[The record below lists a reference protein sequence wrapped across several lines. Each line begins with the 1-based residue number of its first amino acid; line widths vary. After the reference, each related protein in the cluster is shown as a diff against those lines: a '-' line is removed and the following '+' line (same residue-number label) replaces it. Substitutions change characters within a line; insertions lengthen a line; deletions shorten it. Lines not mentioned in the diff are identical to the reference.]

1 MSRPGSRGPAVPRT
15 LHEVHASELQAVR
28 KPWQDQLVSE
38 AISDGALPKCEYI
51 HVQENDFDQ
60 SGKQFLK
67 AATKPRG
74 IRVHFGWPPPLPGVE
89 YD

>member
-1 MSRPGSRGPAVPRT
+1 MHNHKCTTTDSLSLSDASPFHMRLS
-15 LHEVHASELQAVR
+15 VHAQA
-28 KPWQDQLVSE
+28 Q

-51 HVQENDFDQ
+51 YVQENDFDQ